1 MPRRLSKTE
10 REAFLRGRH
19 VCVLATIG
27 PDGQPI
33 LTPIWYLY
41 RNGRILMRTG
51 AQAIKTL
58 NISRDP
64 RVTVSVQDERPPYKS
79 VTIYGT
85 ASIESQQP
93 ALGPKIAR
101 HYLGCVHASRARRNR
116 RERRNHV
123 GRHTRTLRH
132 SGLLTGDAANWP
144 GLANNEANPA
154 TVALIAT
161 NS

>member
-101 HYLGCVHASRARRNR
+101 HYLGALGGAVYMRVARDAIEESEEITLVVTP
-116 RERRNHV
+116 ERFV
-123 GRHTRTLRH
+123 TQDYSPEMPPIGRVW
-132 SGLLTGDAANWP
+132 LTMKRILPPW
-144 GLANNEANPA
+144 L
-154 TVALIAT
+154 
-161 NS
+161 

>member
-1 MPRRLSKTE
+1 MPRHLSKTE

-51 AQAIKTL
+51 GQAIKTL

-64 RVTVSVQDERPPYKS
+64 RVTVCVQDERAPYKS
-79 VTIYGT
+79 VTVYGE
-85 ASIESQQP
+85 ASVESEQP
-93 ALGPKIAR
+93 GLGPKIAR
-101 HYLGCVHASRARRNR
+101 HYLGALGGAVYTQAARGAIEESEEVTLVITP
-116 RERRNHV
+116 ERFV
-123 GRHTRTLRH
+123 TQDYSPETPLMGRVWLMMKRILPPW
-132 SGLLTGDAANWP
+132 L
-144 GLANNEANPA
+144 
-154 TVALIAT
+154 
-161 NS
+161 

>member
-10 REAFLRGRH
+10 REAFLSGRH

-58 NISRDP
+58 NVSRDP

-79 VTIYGT
+79 VTVYGT

-101 HYLGCVHASRARRNR
+101 HYLGALGGAAYMRVARDAIEDGEEITLVVTPEHFVTQDFSPEMPRI
-116 RERRNHV
+116 
-123 GRHTRTLRH
+123 GRVW
-132 SGLLTGDAANWP
+132 LTMKRILPPW
-144 GLANNEANPA
+144 L
-154 TVALIAT
+154 
-161 NS
+161 